1 MFIAKLQHRNLVRL
15 LACCMEGNEKLLVY
29 EFMMNA
35 SLDFHLFG
43 KFSDSHF
50 GEGGICFHV
59 HFGNMR
65 RVENNV
71 IVL

>member
-29 EFMMNA
+29 EFMPNA

-43 KFSDSHF
+43 MFSNSSGVD
-50 GEGGICFHV
+50 
-59 HFGNMR
+59 GNF
-65 RVENNV
+65 
-71 IVL
+71 

>member
-1 MFIAKLQHRNLVRL
+1 
-15 LACCMEGNEKLLVY
+15 MEGNEKLLVY

-43 KFSDSHF
+43 KFSDSRF